1 MPPAF
6 YGAVFGWNVTEFGGM
21 PMYTLGQ
28 NGVANAIDMPPGTPD
43 EVPAYW
49 MVIFGAADTDA
60 TAAKAAEAG
69 GQVAVGPFDIEGVG
83 RFAVLADPQGVYF
96 GVISVEPASA

>member
-1 MPPAF
+1 M
-6 YGAVFGWNVTEFGGM
+6 
-21 PMYTLGQ
+21 
-28 NGVANAIDMPPGTPD
+28 DMPPGTPD

-49 MVIFGAADTDA
+49 MVIFGVADTDA

-69 GQVAVGPFDIEGVG
+69 GQVAVDPFDIEGVG